1 MKYVVLIT
9 DEGETPIIFPERLF
23 HDEIANAVENRE
35 VVSAG
40 FVRLS
45 GSKIECYGE
54 SLGLEL
60 SSREEADASL
70 IQHHMTTE
78 EV

>member
-9 DEGETPIIFPERLF
+9 DEGETPIIFPKQLF
-23 HDEIANAVENRE
+23 HDEVANTVENRG

-45 GSKIECYGE
+45 DGNIECYGE

-60 SSREEADASL
+60 SSRGESDTSL
-70 IQHHMTTE
+70 IQHCMTAKET
-78 EV
+78 

>member
-9 DEGETPIIFPERLF
+9 EEGETPIIFPKELF
-23 HDEIANAVENRE
+23 HDEVANAVENRG

-45 GSKIECYGE
+45 DGKIKCYGE

-60 SSREEADASL
+60 SSRGEGDTSL
-70 IQHHMTTE
+70 IQHCMTAKET
-78 EV
+78 